1 MERQSN
7 IELCRICSIILVLLV
22 HSCFSSIGWPDGDAE
37 TGFIYYLLEAFSVIG
52 VDVFVLLSGYFAIR
66 LKKKSVIN
74 ILYICFFYWVI
85 RVIYA
90 LCTDSFYIS
99 LCLPISSSNW
109 FVMSYIG
116 LMILSPLLNKCEV
129 LPAKTFAVILITLV
143 LFQAWTD
150 IFPGI
155 GKIGFGKGYNTMTF
169 IMLYLIGRYIG
180 LYGFPAVFRKYGILV
195 YIMCTIFTAVSAYF
209 LPGIASNIHYPDT
222 EVLVKLYI
230 YNNPVTIVS
239 AVAFFSIFATRRM
252 EYNRYI
258 NHIAR
263 STLAVLLFHT
273 SDAVFPSMNRYFSGI
288 AENMTGI
295 RAVSMWIA
303 GTAGLFIISVAVDQ
317 LRIFSYSLL
326 MKRYGTN
333 M

>member
-1 MERQSN
+1 M
-7 IELCRICSIILVLLV
+7 VLLV
-22 HSCFSSIGWPDGDAE
+22 HSCFSSIGWPDGNTG

-52 VDVFVLLSGYFAIR
+52 VDVFLLISGFFAIR

-74 ILYICFFYWVI
+74 ILYICLFYWVI
-85 RVIYA
+85 QVVYA
-90 LCTDSFYIS
+90 LCTDSFHIS
-99 LCLPISSSNW
+99 LCLPICSSNW
-109 FVMSYIG
+109 FVICYIG
-116 LMILSPLLNKCEV
+116 LMIFSPLLNRCED
-129 LPAKTFAVILITLV
+129 LPAKTFAAILLV
-143 LFQAWTD
+143 LALFQAWTD

-180 LYGFPAVFRKYGILV
+180 LYGFPAVFRKYGIPV
-195 YIMCTIFTAVSAYF
+195 YIMCSIFTAVSAYL
-209 LPGIASNIHYPDT
+209 LPGIASNLHYPDT
-222 EVLVKLYI
+222 EVLVKPYI
-230 YNNPVTIVS
+230 YNNPVTIIS

-273 SDAVFPSMNRYFSGI
+273 SNVVFPSMNRYFSGI

-303 GTAGLFIISVAVDQ
+303 GIAGLFIISVAVDQ
-317 LRIFSYSLL
+317 VRILSYSLL
-326 MKRYGTN
+326 MKRYGKDL
-333 M
+333 

>member
-1 MERQSN
+1 MKRLTN

-22 HSCFSSIGWPDGDAE
+22 HSCFASIGWPDGNAE
-37 TGFIYYLLEAFSVIG
+37 TGFVYYLLEAFSVIG
-52 VDVFVLLSGYFAIR
+52 VDVFVLISGFFAIR
-66 LKKKSVIN
+66 LKKKSIIN

-116 LMILSPLLNKCEV
+116 LMILSPLLNKCGD
-129 LPAKTFAVILITLV
+129 LPAKTFAIILIILV
-143 LFQAWTD
+143 IFQTWTD
-150 IFPGI
+150 IFPGV
-155 GKIGFGKGYNTMTF
+155 GNIGFNKGYNTVTF

-180 LYGFPAVFRKYGILV
+180 MYGIPAFFRKYSSLIYAGCSLLI
-195 YIMCTIFTAVSAYF
+195 AVSAYF
-209 LPGIASNIHYPDT
+209 LPDIVSGLTGRNT
-222 EVLVKLYI
+222 EILVKSYA
-230 YNNPVTIVS
+230 YNNPVTIIS
-239 AVAFFSIFATRRM
+239 ATAFFSLFAVS
-252 EYNRYI
+252 EIKYNRYI

-263 STLAVLLFHT
+263 STLSVLLFHT
-273 SDAVFPSMNRYFSGI
+273 SNVIFPSMNRYFSGI

-303 GTAGLFIISVAVDQ
+303 GIAVLFIISVAVDQ
-317 LRIFSYSLL
+317 LRILSYSLL
-326 MKRYGTN
+326 MKKYGKN